1 MVRGMVVVIR
11 GMGLVVLGLAVV
23 IHGTEVLI
31 LDRGR
36 VDGNRRRGIRILTMV
51 STFEASCGYLVLCDN
66 RSWSVQMRWRIMLL
80 VFHVQNIF
88 ERVS

>member
-11 GMGLVVLGLAVV
+11 GMGLVVFGMAVV
-23 IHGTEVLI
+23 I
-31 LDRGR
+31 LDKGR
-36 VDGNRRRGIRILTMV
+36 VDGDRRQGIRILTMV